1 LVPSSIKGSASAMS
15 SIIQYYCLN
24 GRNQTL
30 GNNCEPALFD
40 TLRDAIEHWYQ
51 LIAAA

>member
-1 LVPSSIKGSASAMS
+1 LGVLGIAKVRAEMFHD
-15 SIIQYYCLN
+15 LL
-24 GRNQTL
+24 RETL